1 MNRRGDWYRGC
12 PVLADE
18 AVPSEPLS
26 TSNFLL
32 TGKIIGKFIDSGLLP
47 RCPRTIVP
55 TLADIVDKLNKEIIV
70 GLADPKLKARVV
82 RHSWAHPPNSAS
94 SLSKTLRSG
103 PR

>member
-32 TGKIIGKFIDSGLLP
+32 TGKSQKSKSARSANSIRVYHVANQCRQGSVADARRQLYSP
-47 RCPRTIVP
+47 QCP
-55 TLADIVDKLNKEIIV
+55 
-70 GLADPKLKARVV
+70 
-82 RHSWAHPPNSAS
+82 
-94 SLSKTLRSG
+94 
-103 PR
+103 